1 MPGVLIIEAMAQ
13 VGGMLLMGAVP
24 DPEKKVVYFTSL
36 NNVKWRRPVKPGDQL
51 RFELELL
58 QVRGMMCKMQGSPR
72 STARWWPRRRW
83 APWCAT
89 NDDAH
94 PSDGARARRGELG
107 ADVEIGPFA
116 IVGENC
122 RIGDGCVIAAR
133 ATLERNVILGTGVKV
148 GIGTVLGGDPQDL
161 KFKGELTTVEIG
173 DGTTIREYTTI
184 NRGTTQ
190 SYKTTVGKG
199 CFIMSYVHLAHDCH
213 VGDGVILVN
222 SVQLA
227 GHVTV
232 GDKAIIAGQS
242 AAHQF
247 VKIGQYSF
255 VGGCSR
261 ISQDVPAVHQGGR
274 QSDQALRIEQRR
286 AAAQQLPEEVVR
298 ELKRAYRLF
307 FRSEL
312 NVSQAKERAAT
323 ELKPFPEVQEL
334 LRSSR
339 RAGAGWSSERAAPHR
354 RDRRGEASATTT
366 SASSATCM
374 ARRSPAFF
382 DARVERAEQV
392 SRELGVTAHP
402 SLDAL
407 LDVVDA
413 VTIVVPTP
421 AHFAVARECSGEGS
435 TR

>member
-1 MPGVLIIEAMAQ
+1 MTTRIHPTAIVHDGV
-13 VGGMLLMGAVP
+13 
-24 DPEKKVVYFTSL
+24 
-36 NNVKWRRPVKPGDQL
+36 
-51 RFELELL
+51 
-58 QVRGMMCKMQGSPR
+58 
-72 STARWWPRRRW
+72 
-83 APWCAT
+83 
-89 NDDAH
+89 
-94 PSDGARARRGELG
+94 ELG
-107 ADVEIGPFA
+107 ADVEIGAFA

-122 RIGDGCVIAAR
+122 HIGDGCVIAAR
-133 ATLERNVILGTGVKV
+133 ATLERNVILGTGVKI

-190 SYKTTVGKG
+190 SYKTTVGKN

-261 ISQDVPAVHQGGR
+261 ISQDVPPYIKAVGNPIKLYGLN
-274 QSDQALRIEQRR
+274 SVGLQRNNF
-286 AAAQQLPEEVVR
+286 PEDVVR

-334 LRSSR
+334 LRFVEES
-339 RAGAGWSSERAAPHR
+339 G
-354 RDRRGEASATTT
+354 RG
-366 SASSATCM
+366 
-374 ARRSPAFF
+374 
-382 DARVERAEQV
+382 
-392 SRELGVTAHP
+392 
-402 SLDAL
+402 
-407 LDVVDA
+407 VV
-413 VTIVVPTP
+413 V
-421 AHFAVARECSGEGS
+421 
-435 TR
+435 